1 MKGVVK
7 LPELFLIYTF
17 AKLVSAISYQI
28 SNFQQLIPFKYCEKG
43 FLIDQKSPFSSRD
56 IQIFLFSS
64 SPLSLTVSQ

>member
-28 SNFQQLIPFKYCEKG
+28 SNFQQLIPFKYCEKC

-64 SPLSLTVSQ
+64 SPLSRTVSQ